1 VKEMFELT
9 KW

>member
-1 VKEMFELT
+1 MDELT